1 MTPPPAVPPPRRR
14 YAEARPGGPRT
25 RDTSRVA
32 QHVGPLVLGF
42 GIGVVWVVWTGLP
55 LYTPVLVACFVWGV
69 VQLAL
74 TGAGGIAG
82 RYLGLRGGTTPPRR
96 DYSAAQALVARGR
109 YREAVEA
116 YEIAAAESEGDPEP
130 YLAIARLLR
139 DHLTDFETAA
149 AWFRRAR
156 RDARLSTGQQ
166 LLVAQELIEL
176 YTTKLHEP
184 RRAIPE
190 LIRIPR
196 LVPDSPQ
203 ADAAARQL
211 EALRDQLDGQE
222 PAGNGGTGD
231 ATDGTS

>member
-1 MTPPPAVPPPRRR
+1 VPPPRRR
-14 YAEARPGGPRT
+14 YAEPVPGRGPRT
-25 RDTSRVA
+25 RDTSRLA

-55 LYTPVLVACFVWGV
+55 PYTPVLVAGFVWGV
-69 VQLAL
+69 VQIAL
-74 TGAGGIAG
+74 GGAGGIAA
-82 RYLGLRGGTTPPRR
+82 RYLGLRGATTPPKR

-109 YREAVEA
+109 YQEALGA
-116 YEIAAAESEGDPEP
+116 YEIAAAESDGDAEP

-139 DHLTDFETAA
+139 DHLADFETAA

-166 LLVAQELIEL
+166 LLVAEELIEL
-176 YTTKLHEP
+176 YTTKLQDT

-190 LIRIPR
+190 LARIPE
-196 LVPDSPQ
+196 LVPGSPQ

-211 EALRDQLDGQE
+211 AELRNQLNGQGPPGDGH
-222 PAGNGGTGD
+222 ARG
-231 ATDGTS
+231 ATDSTS